1 MSDLPPPP
9 TGPPPF
15 QSPWPPP
22 QIPSSPRGP
31 HWPTFAFLVVA
42 LVVTLGVAIVGWFR
56 PVPPK
61 SPAPPTYTAQQAAD
75 AKAKVCG
82 AHEKVHRAV
91 GLTSGRSSD
100 DPTLHLAI
108 ATSGRQALDV
118 GGNYLLTILAQEPAT
133 PPDLA
138 AAVRKLANTFQEL
151 TVDYLA
157 EVSDSELNPLLHA
170 SDQITLTIESL
181 CK

>member
-1 MSDLPPPP
+1 ML
-9 TGPPPF
+9 
-15 QSPWPPP
+15 
-22 QIPSSPRGP
+22 
-31 HWPTFAFLVVA
+31 AVLLVA
-42 LVVTLGVAIVGWFR
+42 LLVTLGVAIVGWFR

-61 SPAPPTYTAQQAAD
+61 SPPAPTYSNQQVAD
-75 AKAKVCG
+75 AKANVCA
-82 AHEKVHRAV
+82 AHEKVHHAV

-100 DPTLHLAI
+100 DPTAHLAI
-108 ATSGRQALDV
+108 ATSARQAIDV
-118 GGNYLLTILAQEPAT
+118 GGNYLLTTLAQEPAT

-157 EVSDSELNPLLHA
+157 EVTDSELDRLLRI
-170 SDQITLTIESL
+170 SDQATLTIEGL

>member
-1 MSDLPPPP
+1 M
-9 TGPPPF
+9 
-15 QSPWPPP
+15 
-22 QIPSSPRGP
+22 
-31 HWPTFAFLVVA
+31 FAFLVVA
-42 LVVTLGVAIVGWFR
+42 LIVTLGVAIVGWFR
-56 PVPPK
+56 PVPSKPP
-61 SPAPPTYTAQQAAD
+61 SPPTYTGQQVTD
-75 AKAKVCG
+75 AKTKVCA
-82 AHEKVHRAV
+82 AHDKVHHAV

-118 GGNYLLTILAQEPAT
+118 GSSYLLTTLSEQPAT

-138 AAVRKLANTFQEL
+138 AAVHKLANTFEEL

-157 EVSDSELNPLLHA
+157 EVSDSELDPLLRT
-170 SDQITLTIESL
+170 SDQLTMTIEGL